1 MNLKKLLPAFSL
13 LIYLSS
19 CEKKEPAVTSL
30 QKDHSVEV
38 SLETKR
44 LGDTA
49 VLLTTR
55 QQVYLKGTLVKTI
68 FRTDTLP
75 AAGDTIQTVEND
87 DSTFRVKTPKEYEF
101 FVTVK

>member
-1 MNLKKLLPAFSL
+1 MKTFFFFLAFF
-13 LIYLSS
+13 LIFFS
-19 CEKKEPAVTSL
+19 CEKKEPAVTGL

-49 VLLTTR
+49 VIMSTR
-55 QQVYLKGTLVKTI
+55 QQVYVKGTLVKTI

-75 AAGDTIQTVEND
+75 AAGDTLQTVEND
-87 DSTFRVKTPKEYEF
+87 DSTYQVRVPKEYEF